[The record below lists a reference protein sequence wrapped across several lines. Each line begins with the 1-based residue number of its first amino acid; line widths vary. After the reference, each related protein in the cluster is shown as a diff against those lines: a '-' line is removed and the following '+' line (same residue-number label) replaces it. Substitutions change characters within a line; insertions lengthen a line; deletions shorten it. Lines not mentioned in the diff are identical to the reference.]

1 MQFRRYA
8 LVRKTLAHD
17 RGEFDRVAPIAKSRK
32 KNLRH
37 VTPRPNGSNKGRH
50 DRPRGEIDWPLLLGL
65 SRWNRRDAQVVRG
78 AKHRLARAK
87 ISSSWFEVAAW
98 VEAWAVVGV
107 AVEDPS
113 KVPSSPWR

>member
-17 RGEFDRVAPIAKSRK
+17 RGEIDRVAPIAKSRK

-65 SRWNRRDAQVVRG
+65 SRWNRRDAQVVRV
-78 AKHRLARAK
+78 AKHRLAQAK
-87 ISSSWFEVAAW
+87 SVRRGSRSPHGWKRGRWLESWW
-98 VEAWAVVGV
+98 KI
-107 AVEDPS
+107 PQ
-113 KVPSSPWR
+113 K